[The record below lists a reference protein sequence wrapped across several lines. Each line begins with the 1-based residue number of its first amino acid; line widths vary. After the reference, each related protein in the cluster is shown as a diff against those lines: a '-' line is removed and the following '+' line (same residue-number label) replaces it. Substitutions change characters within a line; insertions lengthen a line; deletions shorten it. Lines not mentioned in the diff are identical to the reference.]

1 MKNNLIKLAS
11 FIFIGSTLLY
21 GCSGDSK
28 KEFAVN
34 NYNCSYE
41 GFKLYEAELT
51 KNMGND
57 KNAAQ
62 EVLAK
67 LQLFKKQCVNN
78 KLGQFNPQ
86 LKKIEGQSIKCAFLG
101 TAKEMRECEAP
112 FEKQIQEL
120 MEQWK
125 KEK

>member
-1 MKNNLIKLAS
+1 M
-11 FIFIGSTLLY
+11 
-21 GCSGDSK
+21 D
-28 KEFAVN
+28 
-34 NYNCSYE
+34 
-41 GFKLYEAELT
+41 
-51 KNMGND
+51 ND

-86 LKKIEGQSIKCAFLG
+86 LKKFEGQSIKCGFLG